1 MKMANIDAVF
11 DFMFTNP
18 KRKDGV
24 RFTSVTVS
32 LASLCAPSLHPLESG
47 IGNSVQR
54 SGKPS
59 PPHDVCVNSVVHIM
73 VHVLPSEVS
82 RALTSLTAAV

>member
-32 LASLCAPSLHPLESG
+32 LAVWYALGCIVYRGALKYEAEFPKTYRPDVKL
-47 IGNSVQR
+47 NSC
-54 SGKPS
+54 P
-59 PPHDVCVNSVVHIM
+59 
-73 VHVLPSEVS
+73 
-82 RALTSLTAAV
+82 